1 MVGTLYVHKILK
13 KLSLIL
19 QELFDVDYLNG
30 RVDSLLEA
38 FPEEYFTHAMAVK
51 ANPLR

>member
-1 MVGTLYVHKILK
+1 MDILLLYYKDIFF
-13 KLSLIL
+13 

-30 RVDSLLEA
+30 RLDSLLEA
-38 FPEEYFTHAMAVK
+38 FPEPFFEHAMAVK